1 MSTLLT
7 YAWTPADNPAVPAIV
22 NTRPELSR
30 DLILDAAQGII
41 DRDGDAALTFRRL
54 GLELGADPTAPY
66 RHFSS
71 KDDLLLA
78 LGDRLLGEA
87 MDAVPA
93 GLAWRDTLRELALAL
108 RSSLLRHPR
117 LAVLISVRTTQGEQE
132 ARGIERLLGTL
143 TEAGFHMPEAVA
155 VWRALADTTL
165 AWAGFSAAYLALA
178 GDVRQR
184 DAAAWST
191 TYKRLPADRYP
202 NIAAARPYLEDEYDA
217 FPLALELLLDGVASR
232 IPAPMKEER

>member
-1 MSTLLT
+1 VDSIH
-7 YAWTPADNPAVPAIV
+7 NPAVPAPV
-22 NTRPELSR
+22 STRPELSR
-30 DLILDAAQGII
+30 EVILDAALAII

-54 GLELGADPTAPY
+54 GRELGADPTAPY

-93 GLAWRDTLRELALAL
+93 GLAWRDALRELAMAL
-108 RSSLLRHPR
+108 RSALLRHPR
-117 LAVLISVRTTQGEQE
+117 LAVLVSVRTTQREQE
-132 ARGIERLLGTL
+132 ARGIEHVLGTL
-143 TEAGFHMPEAVA
+143 VDAGFPMPEAVA

-165 AWAGFSAAYLALA
+165 AWTGFSAAYLALSSDLR
-178 GDVRQR
+178 GRDVS
-184 DAAAWST
+184 AWTT
-191 TYKRLPADRYP
+191 TYQRLPAERYP
-202 NIAAARPYLEDEYDA
+202 QIAAARPYLEADYDA

-232 IPAPMKEER
+232 IPTAVKEET

>member
-1 MSTLLT
+1 M
-7 YAWTPADNPAVPAIV
+7 PATAS
-22 NTRPELSR
+22 TRPELSR
-30 DLILDAAQGII
+30 DLILDAAQAII

-87 MDAVPA
+87 MDAVPV

-132 ARGIERLLGTL
+132 ARGIERVLDTL
-143 TEAGFHMPEAVA
+143 TDAGFPMPEAVA
-155 VWRALADTTL
+155 VWRALGDTTL
-165 AWAGFSAAYLALA
+165 AWTGFSAAYLALSNELR
-178 GDVRQR
+178 GRDV
-184 DAAAWST
+184 AAWTT
-191 TYKRLPADRYP
+191 TYQRLPADRYP
-202 NIAAARPYLEDEYDA
+202 QIAVARPYLEADYDA

-232 IPAPMKEER
+232 LPAPIKEET